1 MRSTVH
7 SHSRHADALEAAFRW
22 NHKLDGCLARLKAIL
37 RNCGRSII
45 AAKLAERRLDVIR
58 RDQDALRQIK
68 NPTSTGQV

>member
-45 AAKLAERRLDVIR
+45 VAKL
-58 RDQDALRQIK
+58 QDLADRFGITVTEV
-68 NPTSTGQV
+68 NPAYTS